1 MDSDFF
7 NNLNRFKLVKFFK
20 QTYSDFNNR
29 ISKLSEFIKGNI
41 VRDIR
46 MQIIATVFFCISISL
61 IFFFVSSFAMI
72 NLTKRAV
79 IDYTQGIEDLNKRS
93 EKILGEISNNDYSL
107 KDKDSLDKLISKHLD
122 REEKLLIT
130 DLDGNVL
137 YKNESAV
144 EKKVDI
150 YSVMKKIMQTRLD
163 FSYNNNSDVMS
174 ANKEYLSIYPIDANP
189 YKVYMIVKAIP
200 SGTIKY
206 YVNDNE
212 FVYGVSL
219 ILSIILFFSLFFA
232 LTKEKVLYI
241 KEISYGLLQISKG
254 DLEYKVRKKGEDEL
268 SLLAENINYM
278 SQQLSKKIQEERR
291 LESVKNELIT
301 NVSHDLRTPL
311 TSIMGY
317 LGLVKDTKKITEE
330 QKNEYLNTAFN
341 KAKKLKVLIDDLFEY
356 TKVSHKGILLKK
368 EIIPMNQMV
377 DQILE
382 EFIPILEEKNLFLE
396 KQIMPDNILCK
407 IDSDKIFR
415 VFDNLIMNAIKYS
428 LNPSI
433 LSVETFIKGGK
444 WWFCIENQSEN
455 LDEIDFTKMFERFY
469 KKDKSRNSKQE
480 GSGLGLAIAKSIVD
494 LHSGYIGVER
504 TKEDKLKFYVGLK
517 IFKG

>member
-1 MDSDFF
+1 
-7 NNLNRFKLVKFFK
+7 
-20 QTYSDFNNR
+20 
-29 ISKLSEFIKGNI
+29 
-41 VRDIR
+41 
-46 MQIIATVFFCISISL
+46 
-61 IFFFVSSFAMI
+61 
-72 NLTKRAV
+72 
-79 IDYTQGIEDLNKRS
+79 
-93 EKILGEISNNDYSL
+93 
-107 KDKDSLDKLISKHLD
+107 
-122 REEKLLIT
+122 
-130 DLDGNVL
+130 
-137 YKNESAV
+137 
-144 EKKVDI
+144 
-150 YSVMKKIMQTRLD
+150 
-163 FSYNNNSDVMS
+163 
-174 ANKEYLSIYPIDANP
+174 
-189 YKVYMIVKAIP
+189 
-200 SGTIKY
+200 
-206 YVNDNE
+206 
-212 FVYGVSL
+212 
-219 ILSIILFFSLFFA
+219 
-232 LTKEKVLYI
+232 
-241 KEISYGLLQISKG
+241 
-254 DLEYKVRKKGEDEL
+254 
-268 SLLAENINYM
+268 M